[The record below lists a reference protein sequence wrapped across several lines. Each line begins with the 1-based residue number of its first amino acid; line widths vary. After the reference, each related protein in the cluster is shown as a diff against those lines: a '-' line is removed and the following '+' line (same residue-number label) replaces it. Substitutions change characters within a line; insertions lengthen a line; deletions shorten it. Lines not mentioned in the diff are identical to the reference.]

1 MIRKIYIKQTNLKQK
16 LHVKRVKQGRI
27 MRKRKHKSFARASRI
42 NEFRFIKSK
51 AQSGATYF

>member
-1 MIRKIYIKQTNLKQK
+1 
-16 LHVKRVKQGRI
+16 
-27 MRKRKHKSFARASRI
+27 MRKRKNKSFARASRI